1 MSLRFKW
8 QTAISQSA
16 LVDETHHSFDRQFYP
31 ALENQVLSVNSVS
44 PYGSVR
50 AHMHDEQIKLKADN
64 RLSRFAKES
73 ISSAVLPHAR
83 ATEIAT
89 GLCSSLDRETHLF
102 L

>member
-1 MSLRFKW
+1 
-8 QTAISQSA
+8 
-16 LVDETHHSFDRQFYP
+16 
-31 ALENQVLSVNSVS
+31 
-44 PYGSVR
+44 
-50 AHMHDEQIKLKADN
+50 MHDEQIKLKADN